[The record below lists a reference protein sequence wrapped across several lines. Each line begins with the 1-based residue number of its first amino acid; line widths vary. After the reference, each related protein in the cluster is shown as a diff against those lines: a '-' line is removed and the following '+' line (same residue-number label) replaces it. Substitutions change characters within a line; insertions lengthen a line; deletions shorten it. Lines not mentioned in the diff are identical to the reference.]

1 MFGSKLILLIFLFF
15 TLYANDDSYFEA
27 TKANIGKPTS
37 EVAKFY
43 AKACLENN
51 PTACAM
57 LNAMIVRTK
66 DGKRDYIEAA
76 KFYKKACDGGEV
88 IGCSILAGMYT
99 DGKGIEQNK
108 SKAVQLYTKACSAQ
122 EATGCTVLGMM
133 YANGRSVD
141 QNYTKSI
148 DFFKQGCDNGS
159 ALGCKSLLAI
169 YKKGIGLEKNQED
182 ENELIERASILD
194 LYEDVYSQLV
204 EGEKEY
210 LADNYKLIR
219 RITQDVLNRYA
230 HSRIP
235 SDVIENDKNMIEF
248 YLHPDGS
255 ISDIHFNQKSKISI
269 FNDTT
274 RETIEIAYSKY
285 PRPKQKTLIRYRVNY
300 DLKKNETK
308 KEK

>member
-1 MFGSKLILLIFLFF
+1 MFGNKLILLIFLFF
-15 TLYANDDSYFEA
+15 TLYASDNSYFEA
-27 TKANIGKPTS
+27 SKANIGKPIS
-37 EVAKFY
+37 DVGKFY

-57 LNAMIVRTK
+57 LSAMIVRTK
-66 DGKRDYIEAA
+66 DGKRDYVEAA
-76 KFYKKACDGGEV
+76 KFYEKACDGGEG
-88 IGCSILAGMYT
+88 IGCSILAGMYS

-159 ALGCKSLLAI
+159 ALGCKSLVAI
-169 YKKGIGLEKNQED
+169 YKKGIGIEKNQEN
-182 ENELIERASILD
+182 ENKLIERAAILD
-194 LYEDVYSQLV
+194 LYEDIYNQFSKGQ
-204 EGEKEY
+204 KDY
-210 LADNYKLIR
+210 LADNYQLIR
-219 RITQDVLNRYA
+219 RITQNVLNRYA
-230 HSRIP
+230 SSRIP
-235 SDVIENDKNMIEF
+235 SNVIENDKNIIEF

-255 ISDIHFNQKSKISI
+255 ISDIHFKQKSKISI

-274 RETIEIAYSKY
+274 METIELAYSKY
-285 PRPKQKTLIRYRVNY
+285 PRPKQNTLIRYKVNY
-300 DLKKNETK
+300 DLDKNETK
-308 KEK
+308 K